1 MAERTV
7 ILYTFSKKYAMTG
20 WRLGAAIGPED
31 VIAHIAT
38 LNVNQES
45 CTSHFTQWAGVEAL
59 TGDQS
64 GAREIVRT
72 LEERRNVAVDLLND
86 IPGVSCYRPEATF
99 YLYPDVTELMD
110 RKGLAGYEDLRRTV
124 LEQTGV
130 SFCTRQHFGRALPG
144 EQRRYVRIAYSG
156 ISTALIREGLGRLKE
171 WAQ

>member
-1 MAERTV
+1 MYKR
-7 ILYTFSKKYAMTG
+7 
-20 WRLGAAIGPED
+20 
-31 VIAHIAT
+31 
-38 LNVNQES
+38 Q
-45 CTSHFTQWAGVEAL
+45 
-59 TGDQS
+59 
-64 GAREIVRT
+64 
-72 LEERRNVAVDLLND
+72 AVDLLND